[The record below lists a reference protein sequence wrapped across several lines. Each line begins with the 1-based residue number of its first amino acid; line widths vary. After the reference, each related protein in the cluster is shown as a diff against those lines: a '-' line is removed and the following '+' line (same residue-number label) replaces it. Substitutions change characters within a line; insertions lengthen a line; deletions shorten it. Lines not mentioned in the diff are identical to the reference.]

1 MNQSQSKPLFAFPW
15 LLDDLSDLGLVR
27 ANTKSEARSQIKQL
41 LGIRSHGRLP
51 VGIMFGE
58 RKQLRPRKERTTT

>member
-1 MNQSQSKPLFAFPW
+1 MNLSQSKPLFAFPW
-15 LLDDLSDLGLVR
+15 HFDQHHHGKVA
-27 ANTKSEARSQIKQL
+27 ANTKSEARARIKTL

-58 RKQLRPRKERTTT
+58 RKQLRPRKVRI